1 MTTLPPI
8 TTTSRQ
14 LEKPV
19 SLDEPRSRAER
30 LARPALLILG
40 LMLVTACRLGDTT
53 GRITLPTTWLLV
65 TLLVVAGWSCSR
77 QVAVGATLISLF
89 AWCWIEAAAAAN
101 WTQLLP
107 GQGMRFVVALWL
119 VAWIGRLRELLAQAY
134 RLARLDSLTGLPN
147 RQALV
152 EALDAELSRTR
163 RFGRPFTV
171 ALLDCDGFKGINDR
185 GGHLA
190 GDEVL
195 RLIALALKQHTRRYD
210 CVGRLGGD
218 EFLLVLS
225 EVDRENA
232 VLVAERLRAALR
244 HFVEREYP
252 VLTFSLGVVTFRTAD
267 LDWEECVQRADEA
280 MYAAKRQGPD
290 QTRFEVVDAPIVR
303 TLPLPKQDGHSKLK
317 SGFRKTGLQQD

>member
-1 MTTLPPI
+1 MTTLQPP
-8 TTTSRQ
+8 TASRP
-14 LEKPV
+14 LERPV
-19 SLDEPRSRAER
+19 SPDEPYSFSEQ
-30 LARPALLILG
+30 LARPALLIVG
-40 LMLVTACRLGDTT
+40 LVLVTVCRLGDTT
-53 GRITLPTTWLLV
+53 GRITLPATWLLV
-65 TLLVVAGWSCSR
+65 ALLVVVGWSCAR
-77 QVAVGATLISLF
+77 QVALGATLISLF

-119 VAWIGRLRELLAQAY
+119 VVWIGCLRERLAQTH

-195 RLIALALKQHTRRYD
+195 RRIGLALRQHTRRYD

-232 VLVAERLRAALR
+232 TLVAERLRAALR

-252 VLTFSLGVVTFRTAD
+252 MLTFSLGVVTFLTAD
-267 LDWEECVQRADEA
+267 FDWEECVQRADDA

-290 QTRFEVVDAPIVR
+290 QTRFEVVDEPTAR
-303 TLPLPKQDGHSKLK
+303 TLPLPK
-317 SGFRKTGLQQD
+317 

>member
-1 MTTLPPI
+1 ML
-8 TTTSRQ
+8 
-14 LEKPV
+14 V
-19 SLDEPRSRAER
+19 VG
-30 LARPALLILG
+30 LI
-40 LMLVTACRLGDTT
+40 LVTACHWGDTT
-53 GRITLPTTWLLV
+53 GRVTLPATWLFAA
-65 TLLVVAGWSCSR
+65 LLLLAGWTCSR
-77 QVAVGATLISLF
+77 MAAFSATLISLL
-89 AWCWIEAAAAAN
+89 AWGWIETSGAVVWSEALSG
-101 WTQLLP
+101 QLVRLA
-107 GQGMRFVVALWL
+107 VALWL
-119 VAWIGRLRELLAQAY
+119 VAWMSRLRERLTSAH

-195 RLIALALKQHTRRYD
+195 RRIGLALRQHTRRYD

-225 EVDRENA
+225 DVDGENA
-232 VLVAERLRAALR
+232 ILIAERLRAALR

-252 VLTFSLGVVTFRTAD
+252 ALTFSLGVVTFRTAD
-267 LDWEECVQRADEA
+267 LDWDECVQQADDA
-280 MYAAKRQGPD
+280 MYAAKRRGPD
-290 QTRFEVVDAPIVR
+290 QTRFEVVDAPTAR
-303 TLPLPKQDGHSKLK
+303 TLPLPK
-317 SGFRKTGLQQD
+317 

>member
-1 MTTLPPI
+1 MTTLPPS
-8 TTTSRQ
+8 TSISDAVEKRES
-14 LEKPV
+14 LEG
-19 SLDEPRSRAER
+19 PRSRVER
-30 LARPALLILG
+30 LARPALLIVG
-40 LMLVTACRLGDTT
+40 LTLLTACRLADTT

-65 TLLVVAGWSCSR
+65 ALLVVAGWSCSR
-77 QVAVGATLISLF
+77 KVALGATLISLF
-89 AWCWIEAAAAAN
+89 VWCWIEAAATAN

-107 GQGMRFVVALWL
+107 GQCLRLVVAMWL
-119 VAWIGRLRELLAQAY
+119 VAWIGRLRERLAQAH

-163 RFGRPFTV
+163 RFSRPFTV

-195 RLIALALKQHTRRYD
+195 RRIGLALRQHTRRYD

-225 EVDRENA
+225 EVDGENA

-252 VLTFSLGVVTFRTAD
+252 ELTFSLGVVTFRTAD
-267 LDWEECVQRADEA
+267 LDWEECVQRADDA

-290 QTRFEVVDAPIVR
+290 QTRFEVVDAPMVR
-303 TLPLPKQDGHSKLK
+303 TLPLPK
-317 SGFRKTGLQQD
+317 

>member
-1 MTTLPPI
+1 MTTPPPN
-8 TTTSRQ
+8 SS
-14 LEKPV
+14 LGDEKRVP
-19 SLDEPRSRAER
+19 LDGPRTRAEQ
-30 LARPALLILG
+30 LARPALLIAG
-40 LMLVTACRLGDTT
+40 LMLVTTCRLADTT

-65 TLLVVAGWSCSR
+65 ALLVVAGWSCSR
-77 QVAVGATLISLF
+77 PWALGATLISLF
-89 AWCWIEAAAAAN
+89 AWCWIEAAATAN
-101 WTQLLP
+101 WPPLLP
-107 GQGMRFVVALWL
+107 GQCLRFVVALWL
-119 VAWIGRLRELLAQAY
+119 VAGMSRLRMRLAQAH

-152 EALDAELSRTR
+152 EALDAELSRIR

-195 RLIALALKQHTRRYD
+195 RRIGLALRQHTRRYD

-225 EVDRENA
+225 EVDVENA

-252 VLTFSLGVVTFRTAD
+252 TLTFSLGVVTFRTAD
-267 LDWEECVQRADEA
+267 LDWDDCIQQADDA

-290 QTRFEVVDAPIVR
+290 RTRFEVVDVPAAR
-303 TLPLPKQDGHSKLK
+303 TLSLPK
-317 SGFRKTGLQQD
+317 